1 MDDKKILR
9 NFIKELEEKGIKLS
23 LNNGNIVYTSKNQK
37 LQTDEIDLMK
47 KYKSQIIEILE
58 TGYNSETSYRDCFP
72 VTDIQAAYIL
82 GQSSSF
88 QYGGVSCHVY
98 MGLKYDDINRNRC
111 ENIWNCLIQRHP
123 MMRAV
128 FSKEGMQYIKENV
141 PVYKIRDLDSEM
153 SPLLVE

>member
-37 LQTDEIDLMK
+37 LQADEIDLMK

-88 QYGGVSCHVY
+88 Q
-98 MGLKYDDINRNRC
+98 
-111 ENIWNCLIQRHP
+111 
-123 MMRAV
+123 
-128 FSKEGMQYIKENV
+128 
-141 PVYKIRDLDSEM
+141 
-153 SPLLVE
+153 